1 MKINTEALVDT
12 LKILG
17 GVVKDTLSIG
27 DYRITIIVE
36 KKIDEKNG
44 IVVENMVVEKKLS
57 GLQVETIIQRLK
69 DVMNKI

>member
-57 GLQVETIIQRLK
+57 GSQIEMIIQRLK